1 MGTFEEKSIKD
12 LHTLDPF
19 LHTVCNSKQF
29 IRNRF
34 FINVHRSV
42 SLNLNLYFS
51 LLVVQSTIWCCTI
64 TITRVQ
70 EGNTWWFA
78 SCNSCGKSC
87 PQQSYAYQCSKCG
100 CTKTSFRYSSNTQ
113 PAMLLMFYT
122 VSTLDSISILE

>member
-51 LLVVQSTIWCCTI
+51 LLLCSPQYGAALLQSLEFKKETSGGLHPVTAVVNPALNSHMHTGAPNVVAQKQVSGT
-64 TITRVQ
+64 VQ
-70 EGNTWWFA
+70 TLNPL
-78 SCNSCGKSC
+78 C
-87 PQQSYAYQCSKCG
+87 YLCSIL
-100 CTKTSFRYSSNTQ
+100 F
-113 PAMLLMFYT
+113 PPLT
-122 VSTLDSISILE
+122 VSQS